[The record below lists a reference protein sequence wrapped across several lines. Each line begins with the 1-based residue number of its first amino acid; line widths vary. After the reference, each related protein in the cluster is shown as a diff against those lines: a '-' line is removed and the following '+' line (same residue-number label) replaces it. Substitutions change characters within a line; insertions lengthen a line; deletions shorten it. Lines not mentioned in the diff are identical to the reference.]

1 MSLPD
6 PRSTARTRGPARLPR
21 FPVLLLA
28 LLPGVL
34 AGLLLAGTA
43 AAPPASAARPVI
55 AQPVPGATLKTAPFR
70 VRLTFPGIVQR
81 GSVVEVDGPAGSA
94 DAGGERITGP
104 TVTQPLASGLAA
116 GTYTV
121 RWHVRLRGGDD
132 SNGKYTF
139 TVTGERSE
147 SPAPAPTTPRTTSA
161 AAPTS
166 VPTRT
171 TAEPSPRRTPATTT
185 DTSPAAIVVPTPAAP
200 SVTGTG
206 KGDVVLGVLA
216 LLAAIALASAL
227 VYGWRAGWW
236 RQGPAPSRAPA
247 AGPAP
252 DVPGSVPPRA
262 ETAELPAVAP
272 RNDPTRWQ
280 TGRSGFSGS

>member
-6 PRSTARTRGPARLPR
+6 PRSTARSLGPARPPR
-21 FPVLLLA
+21 FPVLMLA

-55 AQPVPGATLKTAPFR
+55 AQPVPGSTLGTAPSR

-81 GSVVEVDGPAGSA
+81 SSVVKVTGPAGSA

-104 TVTQPLASGLAA
+104 TITQPLASGLPA

-121 RWHVRLRGGDD
+121 RWHVQLRGGDH
-132 SNGKYTF
+132 SNGTYAF
-139 TVTGERSE
+139 TVAGGRSE
-147 SPAPAPTTPRTTSA
+147 SPAPAPTAPRTTSA

-171 TAEPSPRRTPATTT
+171 TTAPSPRRTPAATT
-185 DTSPAAIVVPTPAAP
+185 DTSVAAIVAPPPTAP

-206 KGDVVLGVLA
+206 KADVVLGVLA
-216 LLAAIALASAL
+216 LLTAIALASVL

-236 RQGPAPSRAPA
+236 RPGPAPSRVPT
-247 AGPAP
+247 AGSAP
-252 DVPGSVPPRA
+252 DAPGSVPSRA

-272 RNDPTRWQ
+272 RNDPTWWQ